1 MTLLVHLLFL
11 LMLLITTLSYTKKTL
26 IKRTLSLSSI
36 LQKQQLY
43 CNNNNINNNEDIVDI
58 DKIFGSEFVTVDTKI
73 IDPSLITTNDD
84 DNNTITFRKG
94 ERIVYPKPLPVQK
107 REEIMEGFQ
116 NARVTFLIDSI
127 FVSMIGLTLTWYFG
141 TFKDSYSYG
150 IGSILGLAYATLL
163 GRYVE
168 SLNTNKGSGGGS
180 ARYAPVILLIALY
193 GKNKETIS
201 IIPELL
207 GFFSYQV
214 ASFLQIFNE
223 DLYKEKSDENQE

>member
-1 MTLLVHLLFL
+1 
-11 LMLLITTLSYTKKTL
+11 MLLITTLSYTKKTL

-36 LQKQQLY
+36 LQKQRLY
-43 CNNNNINNNEDIVDI
+43 CNNNNINNINEDIVDI

-168 SLNTNKGSGGGS
+168 SLNTNKGSAGGS

>member
-1 MTLLVHLLFL
+1 MKLLVHLLFL

-43 CNNNNINNNEDIVDI
+43 CSNNNINNNEDIVDV

-84 DNNTITFRKG
+84 DNTITFRKG